1 MEQQFDYDIFLS
13 YRHKNLDSIITQKT
27 FHHVESYR
35 LPASLRRKGFRD
47 IRRAFRD
54 TEELPVS

>member
-54 TEELPVS
+54 T